1 MPGETDAA
9 EQAGALEQ
17 AIREIRERVRTQYPE
32 GAHDGVTL
40 PDLTAVLQA
49 RDAARSKVAA
59 IGRVN
64 PRRPGPFNDIVQ
76 LLKRLVARALD
87 WHVREQVEF
96 NRAAVAGFDA
106 LLEALNE
113 NNRALKALA
122 VSIAAARAEAAGQ
135 IEETRRHLRAATDKL
150 EAACATLE
158 VTREELAAT
167 RGELQATRGELQ
179 TTRGE
184 LDATRADL
192 QGTRAEQDQ
201 AKTDLGDLRGAW
213 QNKAAAVDNELFRI
227 ENQLLRTIGE
237 LKGAFDFR
245 LGQMSEEVQRRLWGD
260 LAQVREQFERLIQ
273 TELRVIRQRRAAAA
287 ARPAAGPAA
296 PEAAPALDY
305 AMLAERFRGPEEHV
319 REGQRSYVPLFEKR
333 KSVLDIGCGRGEFL
347 ELMKEAGVPARGVD
361 ISPEL
366 VAACRAKGLEA
377 EAADAFAFLPAL
389 QDESLD
395 GIFCAHLIEHLEPA
409 RLPELIRLAAAK
421 LRRGGLIAIE
431 TPNPECLATLAS
443 YFYLDPTHQ
452 RPVPAALLGFYLEE
466 AGFGRIEVR
475 WLSPAIESMPSLEE
489 LPEDFRAAFFDGLDY
504 AITGRKL

>member
-1 MPGETDAA
+1 MPGEADRA

-32 GAHDGVTL
+32 GAHSGVTL

-49 RDAARSKVAA
+49 RDRAQGKVAA
-59 IGRVN
+59 IGTVN
-64 PRRPGPFNDIVQ
+64 PRRPGPFNDTVQ
-76 LLKRLVARALD
+76 FLKRLVARALD
-87 WHVREQVEF
+87 WHVREQVQF

-106 LLEALNE
+106 LIEALKE
-113 NNRALKALA
+113 NNRALAELA
-122 VSIAAARAEAAGQ
+122 AGIAAARTDAAGQ
-135 IEETRRHLRAATDKL
+135 VEETRGYLRAATDKL

-158 VTREELAAT
+158 ITREELAVT
-167 RGELQATRGELQ
+167 RGQLQATQ
-179 TTRGE
+179 
-184 LDATRADL
+184 ADL
-192 QGTRAEQDQ
+192 QGTRAEQDLT
-201 AKTDLGDLRGAW
+201 KTDLGDLRGAW
-213 QNKAAAVDNELFRI
+213 QNKVATVDNELFRI

-260 LAQVREQFERLIQ
+260 LALVREQFERLIQ
-273 TELRVIRQRRAAAA
+273 TELRVVRQRGAAATS
-287 ARPAAGPAA
+287 RPAAGPAA
-296 PEAAPALDY
+296 PEAALALDY

-319 REGQRSYVPLFEKR
+319 RECQRSYMPLFEKR

-347 ELMKEAGVPARGVD
+347 ELMKEAGVPARGID

-366 VAACRAKGLEA
+366 VEACRAKGLEA

-389 QDESLD
+389 VDESLD
-395 GIFCAHLIEHLEPA
+395 GIFCAHLVEHLEPA

-431 TPNPECLATLAS
+431 TPNPECLAVLAS
-443 YFYLDPTHQ
+443 HFYLDPTHQ

-475 WLSPAIESMPSLEE
+475 RLSPAVESMPSLGE
-489 LPEDFRAAFFDGLDY
+489 LPEGFRAAFFDGLDY
-504 AITGRKL
+504 AITGHRL